1 FRPIEVISIKANVD
15 IDENC
20 RSARMVEVKTDA
32 KEAYPGETISFKVT
46 IRPHRGDVIV
56 EDVPYVVPS
65 DASEGPLNLVLR
77 GGGLVNKRTAEAVEK
92 YKDSPLIKAI
102 AQRERKMDFDEVMDK
117 IRRQQRNNDIV
128 IEEDITQVLEAIDE
142 MEQQGIKVNLD
153 TETKAKGVDLLGVK
167 KRALEEEAK
176 NVQKCPTIYI
186 IENQL
191 ETSIM
196 VVHGKKT
203 KSVDQDSAEIKAE
216 KIASDESAKEEK
228 PSDETKE

>member
-1 FRPIEVISIKANVD
+1 VF
-15 IDENC
+15 
-20 RSARMVEVKTDA
+20 
-32 KEAYPGETISFKVT
+32 
-46 IRPHRGDVIV
+46 
-56 EDVPYVVPS
+56 
-65 DASEGPLNLVLR
+65 
-77 GGGLVNKRTAEAVEK
+77 
-92 YKDSPLIKAI
+92 
-102 AQRERKMDFDEVMDK
+102 DK
-117 IRRQQRNNDIV
+117 IHQQQHNNDIV

-142 MEQQGIKVNLD
+142 MQQQGIKVNLD

-196 VVHGKKT
+196 VVRGKKT

-216 KIASDESAKEEK
+216 KIASDESVKEEK